1 MDTYLLTLNIEFT
14 VTPKVFQFDGFFFHF
29 SSVSDDKH
37 WQSLISHL
45 IEKCICTADIVSP
58 VVTSSS
64 PEGFMIYDSEGKYTI
79 IDTVVHCVQRILF
92 LTDW

>member
-14 VTPKVFQFDGFFFHF
+14 VTPKYFNLTFFLHF

>member
-14 VTPKVFQFDGFFFHF
+14 VTPKYFNLTVFFHF